1 MRFNVWVNNSYC
13 GAISNL
19 FVNNLFN
26 KIGFYNMHILGCLV
40 VKSLISSGLIL
51 VNKSDRYI
59 A

>member
-1 MRFNVWVNNSYC
+1 MRFNIWVNNLYC

-26 KIGFYNMHILGCLV
+26 KIGFYNMHILDCLT
-40 VKSLISSGLIL
+40 VKSLISSGLIF
-51 VNKSDRYI
+51 VNKSDKYI